1 MRFSPALI
9 GLVFPLLLA
18 APCRAQSPR
27 MIVRGQDGSVKL
39 LQLEQA
45 DVSVSFI
52 SDIAETVL
60 ELRYRNDGNSE
71 VEGEFS
77 LPLPERSTVSG
88 YALEVNGQLRNGVA
102 VEKARARLAYETVK
116 RRRIDPGI
124 VERQTGNVYRTQVYP
139 VPAKGTKRLRIS
151 YRETLQSGPQ
161 GAVNSL
167 PFDFP
172 DPLKA
177 FSCKLSGTAGTIKV
191 IDAVGLEFTGAG
203 SGELKAECIDSKPA
217 GTLKVTIARPDGPE
231 MLVGSDPQPAFLLS
245 DRTPEIAPRP
255 RTTPRTVMLVWD
267 ASLSG
272 RSRDHAKEFAL
283 LDAWFA
289 KLGKTQVRL
298 RLIRERLED
307 GGEFDIRN
315 GKWPKLR
322 QALQQIDY
330 DGATALSQ
338 LTIAAGDADLVV
350 YVGDGIGTLG
360 DDSPSTAVSLTALVS
375 NSTSA
380 SKPFLLAARSSGGSV
395 IDLTRD
401 ESSEALLKLTTQP
414 LRLISVQGDNLG
426 ETCADHDLTPGQSVH
441 ISGHLRHANAGKL
454 TLNYGY
460 GGDITMTR
468 EVSYQAG
475 TAPDHLLRQL
485 GAQRT
490 LANLEQQVRPDRA
503 RMIAHCKRFGLVSDF
518 TSLIV
523 LERLEDYAEHR
534 IPPPEPELLADYH
547 KLVGMRLERQAA
559 DLGGLVSSWSSRL
572 QWLNRNFPGNE
583 AILFPRM
590 RQVGIWKAAI
600 EKQFAPA
607 QLDKEAFETVA
618 GWLGKASE
626 LIQAKS
632 GIKTGEGYDTWR
644 GSVAELQTAGGN
656 LADTSLHPLAPGQP
670 LVVSV
675 RGLVIQPGVV
685 TADSGLTLRQAI
697 GKAGGLHPSGSWD
710 QIALYRNARK
720 TVYNTLSERYQDI
733 PLFPGDMVVATQPEA
748 SIQPFMDFFA
758 SPETSDPKSEG
769 PIREQPDLSIGDSST
784 LGIGAGGG
792 AADPIASPGLQSTP
806 VAILAGEEVALVP
819 GDLAAFEA
827 SLVAG
832 KDPVAS
838 YLKLRGMDLHPREF
852 QLSVAR
858 ILFAHQQPAL
868 ARRVLSNLVES
879 RPGDVSALRSYAFWL
894 AEFNQSEAAEEVLE
908 GLHQRD
914 PGSLDIALDL
924 ASLRPLRGNS
934 AKAAEA
940 LSVSLGSPPSGMG
953 ELAAVA
959 LTEYNALP
967 PQDREHRPEWHRG
980 DFARN
985 PEADLR
991 IVLASTEGEG
1001 GLDFKIEEPGG
1012 FITSPYSPS
1021 QCGGRATAH
1030 QGGGEYLIRHAVPG
1044 KYRITCKS
1052 PQATT
1057 LRAVIHTRWG
1067 YPDHQAKVV
1076 TLWLWPNEHQ
1086 LIGEVEFE
1094 FQPPGN

>member
-1 MRFSPALI
+1 
-9 GLVFPLLLA
+9 
-18 APCRAQSPR
+18 

-45 DVSVSFI
+45 DVSVSFV

-60 ELRYRNDGNSE
+60 ELRYRNDGDRA
-71 VEGEFS
+71 VEAEFS
-77 LPLPERSTVSG
+77 LPLPEGSTVSS

-116 RRRIDPGI
+116 RRLIDPGI
-124 VERQTGNVYRTQVYP
+124 VERQAGNVYRTQVYP

-161 GAVNSL
+161 AAVYSL

-172 DPLKA
+172 DPLNA
-177 FSCKLSGTAGTIKV
+177 FSCKLSGTAGTIKI
-191 IDAVGLEFTGAG
+191 IDAAGLEFTGAG
-203 SGELKAECIDSKPA
+203 SGELKAERDHSKPA
-217 GTLKVTIARPDGPE
+217 GTLKVTITRPDGPE
-231 MLVGSDPQPAFLLS
+231 MHIGSDPQPAFLLS
-245 DRTPEIAPRP
+245 DRAPEIAPRS
-255 RTTPRTVMLVWD
+255 RTAPRTVMLVWD

-272 RSRDHAKEFAL
+272 RSRDHAKEFAF
-283 LDAWFA
+283 LDAWFT

-298 RLIRERLED
+298 HLLRDRLED
-307 GGEFDIRN
+307 GGEFEVRN
-315 GKWPKLR
+315 GKWPKLK

-330 DGATALSQ
+330 DGATGLSQ
-338 LTIAAGDADLVV
+338 LSFAAGDADLVV
-350 YVGDGIGTLG
+350 YVGDGINTLG
-360 DDSPSTAVSLTALVS
+360 VGPPSAAISLTAVVS
-375 NSTSA
+375 SAAAA

-395 IDLTRD
+395 VDLTRD
-401 ESSEALLKLTTQP
+401 AQSEALLKLTTQP
-414 LRLISVQGDNLG
+414 LRLISVQGDDLG
-426 ETCADHDLTPGQSVH
+426 ETSADHDLTPGQSVH
-441 ISGHLRHANAGKL
+441 VSGTLRQARAGKL
-454 TLNYGY
+454 VLNYGY
-460 GGDITMTR
+460 GSDIAVTR
-468 EVSYQAG
+468 EVSYQTG
-475 TAPDHLLRQL
+475 TGPDLMLGQL

-490 LANLEQQVRPDRA
+490 LVNLEQQAHPDRA
-503 RMIAHCKRFGLVSDF
+503 RIIAHCKRFGLVSDF

-534 IPPPEPELLADYH
+534 IPPPEPELLADYE
-547 KLVGMRLERQAA
+547 KLVGADLKREAA
-559 DLGGLVSSWSSRL
+559 DLGGLASSWSSRL
-572 QWLNRNFPGNE
+572 RWLKRNFPGYE
-583 AILFPRM
+583 AMLFPRM

-607 QLDKEAFETVA
+607 QLDATAFGAVA

-626 LIQAKS
+626 LIQAKP
-632 GIKTGEGYDTWR
+632 GIKTREDYDTWR
-644 GSVAELQTAGGN
+644 GSIAELQTAGGK
-656 LADTSLHPLAPGQP
+656 LADTPLHSPAPGQP

-675 RGLVIQPGVV
+675 RGLVISPGVV
-685 TADSGLTLRQAI
+685 TADSSLTLRQAI

-720 TVYNTLSERYQDI
+720 TVYNTLSKLYQDV
-733 PLFPGDMVVATQPEA
+733 PLFPGDMVVATQPESSA
-748 SIQPFMDFFA
+748 GPFMDFFA
-758 SPETSDPKSEG
+758 AAPTESDPKTEG
-769 PIREQPDLSIGDSST
+769 PIREQSDGAGARGEGPIREQNDLSFGDPAT
-784 LGIGAGGG
+784 LGLGAGGG

-819 GDLAAFEA
+819 ADLAAFEA
-827 SLVAG
+827 ALVTG

-838 YLKLRGMDLHPREF
+838 YLKLRGMDLHPPEF
-852 QLSVAR
+852 QLAVAR

-868 ARRVLSNLVES
+868 ARRVLSNLVEL

-894 AEFNQSEAAEEVLE
+894 AEFKQAEAAEEVLE
-908 GLHQRD
+908 GLHKRD

-924 ASLRPLRGNS
+924 ASLRTLRGNS

-940 LSVSLGSPPSGMG
+940 LSISLESPPTGMG

-959 LTEYNALP
+959 LAEYNALP
-967 PQDREHRPEWHRG
+967 AQDRTHRPEWHRG
-980 DFARN
+980 DFVQN

-991 IVLASTEGEG
+991 IALASTRGEG
-1001 GLDFKIEEPGG
+1001 RLDFKIEEPGD
-1012 FITSPYSPS
+1012 FTTSPYSPS
-1021 QCGGRATAH
+1021 PCGGRATAH

-1052 PQATT
+1052 PQTTT

-1094 FQPPGN
+1094 FQPAGN